1 MNLVVFIA
9 ILPLHFLNIL
19 FKQEIIV
26 FIAKLLKKTLIRLV
40 SFFSIFF
47 FVGGGGWGRLKLN
60 LQINYLHI
68 RKV

>member
-40 SFFSIFF
+40 SFFLIFF
-47 FVGGGGWGRLKLN
+47 LWGEVDGG
-60 LQINYLHI
+60 
-68 RKV
+68 V

>member
-9 ILPLHFLNIL
+9 ILPLHFFLNIL

-40 SFFSIFF
+40 SFFLLFF
-47 FVGGGGWGRLKLN
+47 LWGEGDGG
-60 LQINYLHI
+60 
-68 RKV
+68 V